1 MSAAGGRT
9 LGRSSFSRATSKL
22 VASSSGSA
30 GVKIGPNGASFV
42 SSGIP
47 DLDNA
52 KIIIPLSKKVWDVWK
67 WCTSMKQLAWLE
79 YA

>member
-47 DLDNA
+47 DLDSV
-52 KIIIPLSKKVWDVWK
+52 LS
-67 WCTSMKQLAWLE
+67 SS
-79 YA
+79 